1 MRQILSPEGL
11 ARLEWGDVGR
21 PTDLIF
27 VHANG
32 FNARTY
38 RNLLA
43 PLGDAWRVL
52 APDLRGHG
60 LTDLPTLPANRASW
74 NDMRG
79 DLIDLVASLSGPP
92 VVLAGHSMGGT
103 LALLTA
109 AQMPERVRAVVML
122 DPVILARSAATA
134 MRLPGGWR
142 LAKRHPWAVAALKRR
157 SHFENLDAAFA
168 AYRGRGSFKGW
179 PDATLRDYVDGG
191 FRSIS
196 DGAVELACAPA
207 WESSNYSAQA
217 NDAWGALRRLDRPV
231 YILKAEIGSTC
242 AVTQGDAVRVPQ
254 LNVAALEGGTHF
266 FPMLM
271 PEQARAALETAI
283 TS

>member
-11 ARLEWGDVGR
+11 ARLEWGNVGR
-21 PTDLIF
+21 PVDLIF

-60 LTDLPTLPANRASW
+60 LTDLPTVPANRASW

-103 LALLTA
+103 LALLAA

-122 DPVILARSAATA
+122 DPVILARSPLLA
-134 MRLPGGWR
+134 MNSP
-142 LAKRHPWAVAALKRR
+142 AALVWPF
-157 SHFENLDAAFA
+157 SPWMQWAAVIRTSA
-168 AYRGRGSFKGW
+168 PIR
-179 PDATLRDYVDGG
+179 V
-191 FRSIS
+191 
-196 DGAVELACAPA
+196 AVHDPPA
-207 WESSNYSAQA
+207 
-217 NDAWGALRRLDRPV
+217 V
-231 YILKAEIGSTC
+231 IEI
-242 AVTQGDAVRVPQ
+242 
-254 LNVAALEGGTHF
+254 
-266 FPMLM
+266 
-271 PEQARAALETAI
+271 
-283 TS
+283 